1 MGRRGYE
8 CGVRG
13 TGSKEPRTVPYT
25 RTPPNP
31 YPYRTR
37 TVHTVLLHRLS
48 AILTLYTGLDY
59 MRAGLRYMVDE

>member
-1 MGRRGYE
+1 VGY
-8 CGVRG
+8 GVRVL
-13 TGSKEPRTVPYT
+13 KNPVPY
-25 RTPPNP
+25 RTPVHPPNP